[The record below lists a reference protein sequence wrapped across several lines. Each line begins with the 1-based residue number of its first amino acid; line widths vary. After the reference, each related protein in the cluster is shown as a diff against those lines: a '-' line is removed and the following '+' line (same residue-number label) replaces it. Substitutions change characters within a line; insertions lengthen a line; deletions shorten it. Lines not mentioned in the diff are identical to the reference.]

1 MSCFDAARIEG
12 HMTVEEAAE
21 IALALPEVTEGV
33 RFRYRTWFVAG
44 KPFAWERPLSKADL
58 KRLGDQ
64 PPPEGPLLAVR
75 LANLEEKEV
84 LLMDPP
90 DGVFD
95 IEHFRGFP
103 AVLIRLG
110 AVNRQL
116 ITAAMVEAWY
126 ACAPPNL
133 VRNGPPR
140 GARRGA

>member
-1 MSCFDAARIEG
+1 MIIEQ
-12 HMTVEEAAE
+12 AAE

-33 RFRYRTWFVAG
+33 RFRNRTWFVAG

-84 LLMDPP
+84 LLMEPP
-90 DGVFD
+90 DGFFD

-116 ITAAMVEAWY
+116 LTAAMVEAWH

-133 VRNGPPR
+133 VGYGPPR
-140 GARRGA
+140 GVRRGA

>member
-1 MSCFDAARIEG
+1 MI
-12 HMTVEEAAE
+12 VEQAAE
-21 IALALPEVTEGV
+21 IALGLPQVTEGV
-33 RFRYRTWFVAG
+33 RFRNRTWFVAG

-90 DGVFD
+90 DGFFD

-116 ITAAMVEAWY
+116 LTAAMVEAWH
-126 ACAPPNL
+126 ACAPPHL
-133 VRNGPPR
+133 VGNGPPR
-140 GARRGA
+140 GVRRGA

>member
-1 MSCFDAARIEG
+1 MII
-12 HMTVEEAAE
+12 EEAAAL
-21 IALALPEVTEGV
+21 ALALPQVTEGV
-33 RFRYRTWFVAG
+33 RFRHRTWFVAG

-75 LANLEEKEV
+75 LANLEEKDV

-90 DGVFD
+90 DGFFD

-110 AVNRQL
+110 VVNRQL
-116 ITAAMVEAWY
+116 LTAAMVEAWY
-126 ACAPPNL
+126 VCAPPNL
-133 VRNGPPR
+133 VGNGPPR
-140 GARRGA
+140 GVRRGA

>member
-1 MSCFDAARIEG
+1 
-12 HMTVEEAAE
+12 MTLDEAAE

-33 RFRYRTWFVAG
+33 RFRYRTWFVDG
-44 KPFAWERPLSKADL
+44 KPFVWERPLSKADL
-58 KRLGDQ
+58 KRLGHE

-75 LANLEEKEV
+75 VANLEEKEV

-95 IEHFRGFP
+95 IAHFRGFP

-110 AVNRQL
+110 AVDRQL
-116 ITAAMVEAWY
+116 LTAAVVEAWY
-126 ACAPPNL
+126 ACTPPHL
-133 VRNGPPR
+133 VGHGPPR